1 MISEI
6 RVWSET
12 IIVAILVSVI
22 IESLIP
28 NGNNKK
34 YIKVII
40 GIYIMFVT
48 FDPILSIFDTG
59 FSFENSIFESALNT
73 DVIDSSVDMKSVYI
87 TGIEETIKEDIKLLG
102 YDLENVKIKF
112 DNLCENIILIEL
124 KNVSKRK
131 NKIEIEEVK
140 VGEEVIN
147 DKYQDIYSYLIQNYF
162 VNEENIVFKN

>member
-1 MISEI
+1 MVSEI
-6 RVWSET
+6 RAWSET

-48 FDPILSIFDTG
+48 FDPILSIFDTD
-59 FSFENSIFESALNT
+59 FNFENFIFESALDK
-73 DVIDSSVDMKSVYI
+73 DVLETSVDMKSVYI

-102 YDLENVKIKF
+102 YHLENVKIKL

-140 VGEEVIN
+140 VGEVVIN